1 MMETVCFLKGRE
13 MILILMVFDNVV
25 VISESFI
32 VLMLLLEGNSM
43 DIVMRIRVIK
53 CRQNGVLVVI
63 IRGHIMSIIVS
74 MIEAVMCWVISC
86 DMQAS
91 IMVVMVANAIMMR
104 SVSWINMMRLNRTV
118 IVFMMTVV
126 RLNAMNANDFG
137 GLFVVDAAVRL
148 CCVRP
153 VIPVLLLI
161 GFVLNKAVTIVLLIT
176 WMVELVWSLFMRDNA
191 RLLLFNDFFII
202 MIISCIMVVVGL
214 IILPLLIR
222 ILLLAI
228 ANTRVALVEPRLF
241 HGFKIFVTIDVMLG
255 VEGHVL
261 VDFVTTHLR
270 ILMK

>member
-1 MMETVCFLKGRE
+1 MMETVSFLKGRE
-13 MILILMVFDNVV
+13 MILILMVLDNVL

-32 VLMLLLEGNSM
+32 VLMLLLKGNSM

-53 CRQNGVLVVI
+53 CRQNGVLMVI
-63 IRGHIMSIIVS
+63 IRVHIMSIIVS
-74 MIEAVMCWVISC
+74 MIEAVMCRVIRC

-91 IMVVMVANAIMMR
+91 IMVVMVANAIMMS
-104 SVSWINMMRLNRTV
+104 SVSWINMMRLNGTV

-137 GLFVVDAAVRL
+137 RLFVVDAAVRL

-153 VIPVLLLI
+153 MIPVLLLI

-176 WMVELVWSLFMRDNA
+176 WMVELVWCLFMRDNA
-191 RLLLFNDFFII
+191 RLLLINDFFII
-202 MIISCIMVVVGL
+202 MIISGIMVVVGL

-228 ANTRVALVEPRLF
+228 ANTRVALVEPGLF
-241 HGFKIFVTIDVMLG
+241 HGFNIFVTIDVMLG

-261 VDFVTTHLR
+261 FDFVTTHLR
-270 ILMK
+270 ILVK